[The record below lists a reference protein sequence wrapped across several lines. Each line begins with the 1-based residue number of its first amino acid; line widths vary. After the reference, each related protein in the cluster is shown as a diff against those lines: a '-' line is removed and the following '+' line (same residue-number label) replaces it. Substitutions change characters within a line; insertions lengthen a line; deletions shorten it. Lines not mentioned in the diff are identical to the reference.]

1 MRHIIYLLL
10 IFPFIILAD
19 SVEVVQTQTQ
29 DSRIKNE
36 EKRSENLN
44 KDVYEKDKAKEK
56 NQKLKEPM
64 YVAEP
69 QQSDIPLTEPAEPV
83 QKSETTPKKVTQAK
97 TKNSEAVSSQKKQP
111 KKSVQKKGSASA
123 KKSDENKNILMNS
136 PASEDKAVL
145 ESGIMLYNS
154 SNFAA
159 SIEKFKQLK
168 EKFPQSIYLD
178 MANQWLARAY
188 MKSGNNKDAFASLD
202 LIPQTSGEFPAALF
216 LSGQI
221 FFAMKDYV
229 NASERFHRVASQFP
243 SHDLA
248 DDALINL
255 SKTNLFQGNGNL
267 AVDNLLNVIKNYS
280 DREMVDD
287 AYYNLAKVYEKDKM
301 LRDLEKARSLYR
313 KFIEKSDSGEQ
324 FFSNSP
330 LKDRVKRDLADI
342 DKRFFSGGR

>member
-1 MRHIIYLLL
+1 MRHILLFFL
-10 IFPFIILAD
+10 VLPGIIFAD
-19 SVEVVQTQTQ
+19 SVEVVQTHTQ
-29 DSRIKNE
+29 DSRIKTE
-36 EKRSENLN
+36 AKRSENLPG
-44 KDVYEKDKAKEK
+44 DVYEKDKVKEK
-56 NQKLKEPM
+56 DQKLKEPM
-64 YVAEP
+64 YVSEP
-69 QQSDIPLTEPAEPV
+69 PQSDIPAVEPV
-83 QKSETTPKKVTQAK
+83 DPSKKAESNPQKASPVKNKKSDAF
-97 TKNSEAVSSQKKQP
+97 SSQKKP
-111 KKSVQKKGSASA
+111 AKKASQKKGSVSA
-123 KKSDENKNILMNS
+123 KKPDENKNILINS
-136 PASEDKAVL
+136 PASEDKAIL

-168 EKFPQSIYLD
+168 EKFPQSVYLD

-188 MKSGNNKDAFASLD
+188 MKSGNNKDAFASLE

-301 LRDLEKARSLYR
+301 LRDLEQARSLYR

-324 FFSNSP
+324 YFVNSP
-330 LKDRVKRDLADI
+330 LKERVKRDLADI

>member
-1 MRHIIYLLL
+1 
-10 IFPFIILAD
+10 
-19 SVEVVQTQTQ
+19 
-29 DSRIKNE
+29 
-36 EKRSENLN
+36 
-44 KDVYEKDKAKEK
+44 
-56 NQKLKEPM
+56 
-64 YVAEP
+64 
-69 QQSDIPLTEPAEPV
+69 
-83 QKSETTPKKVTQAK
+83 
-97 TKNSEAVSSQKKQP
+97 
-111 KKSVQKKGSASA
+111 
-123 KKSDENKNILMNS
+123 
-136 PASEDKAVL
+136 
-145 ESGIMLYNS
+145 
-154 SNFAA
+154 
-159 SIEKFKQLK
+159 
-168 EKFPQSIYLD
+168 
-178 MANQWLARAY
+178 
-188 MKSGNNKDAFASLD
+188 
-202 LIPQTSGEFPAALF
+202 
-216 LSGQI
+216 
-221 FFAMKDYV
+221 AMKDYV

-301 LRDLEKARSLYR
+301 LRDLEKSRSLYR

>member
-1 MRHIIYLLL
+1 M
-10 IFPFIILAD
+10 AD

-29 DSRIKNE
+29 DSRIKTE
-36 EKRSENLN
+36 EKRSDNLPR
-44 KDVYEKDKAKEK
+44 DVYEKDKAKEK

-69 QQSDIPLTEPAEPV
+69 PQSDIPAVETVDPLKKTESP
-83 QKSETTPKKVTQAK
+83 QKKATQPK
-97 TKNSEAVSSQKKQP
+97 TKKDESVSSQKKQP
-111 KKSVQKKGSASA
+111 KKSAQKKGSASA
-123 KKSDENKNILMNS
+123 KKSDDNKNILMNS

-229 NASERFHRVASQFP
+229 NASERFHRVAS
-243 SHDLA
+243 
-248 DDALINL
+248 
-255 SKTNLFQGNGNL
+255 
-267 AVDNLLNVIKNYS
+267 
-280 DREMVDD
+280 
-287 AYYNLAKVYEKDKM
+287 
-301 LRDLEKARSLYR
+301 
-313 KFIEKSDSGEQ
+313 
-324 FFSNSP
+324 
-330 LKDRVKRDLADI
+330 
-342 DKRFFSGGR
+342 